1 MHLTLHHH
9 RPLFVCLLLAVV
21 ALFLFS
27 QRLSMGNHLRRL
39 SSVFSSKTSDTLVKP
54 TSENNALSKFLVDA
68 KATYLS
74 TLKETPEK
82 AKEYLVVMGNEAGGT
97 LLNIV
102 RIVGL
107 ISCRFG
113 QCREF
118 NSLRMD
124 ICTDTTFYTVHSNK
138 KGRPCPPTREH
149 VRPRVSRDTNSQR
162 GPSPSRGHLFPVIFS
177 IH

>member
-39 SSVFSSKTSDTLVKP
+39 STVFSSKTSDTLVKP

-82 AKEYLVVMGNEAGGT
+82 AKEYLVVMGNEAGGMSVN
-97 LLNIV
+97 NIV
-102 RIVGL
+102 CIVRLTG
-107 ISCRFG
+107 CRFG
-113 QCREF
+113 QCGEF
-118 NSLRMD
+118 NNLRMD

-138 KGRPCPPTREH
+138 EG
-149 VRPRVSRDTNSQR
+149 
-162 GPSPSRGHLFPVIFS
+162 
-177 IH
+177 